1 MKKVY
6 VGIVCVMVLFA
17 IVSCAS
23 TKAPVKE
30 ANETIVAQNT
40 KVLGKNGVPQPDW
53 VTTEVKTDDKYYASA
68 SAKFANQSN
77 AIKAARTQAKAYLA
91 EYVSSLISEF
101 TKYYANEAGV
111 NGNTEA
117 MVGFENAI
125 KDKAEAMLTG
135 VMQEDMW
142 EAEDGTIWVLMSMP
156 LENVEQNLQKALDE
170 AAKASNTYVEN
181 ENATRAREYMT
192 TAMAEL
198 ASN

>member
-1 MKKVY
+1 MKKIY
-6 VGIVCVMVLFA
+6 VGIVCVMVLFV

-117 MVGFENAI
+117 MLGFENAI